1 MKNKKIEIIVIS
13 IVLII
18 QTLIYVFVG
27 AKKSYIHMDEAYSL
41 GLASFD
47 KVEIQDNE
55 NFYNTWHS
63 KDYYED
69 YISVQESEK
78 GKYAQVYENQKNDV
92 HPPLYYL
99 FLRIAMGF
107 SKNGYSKWPG
117 IAVNIIIFIG
127 ITLLTYLILQELLEN
142 EKYAKE
148 KSAILALISAITMA
162 SLTNVIYI
170 RMYALSTFNIMLTT
184 FFHIKLLK
192 CGKVNP
198 KLLFFIGLSALFGS
212 LTHYYYLFFLA
223 MMYLIFAIK
232 FAKEKNWKNLEFYT
246 LTMAVAAIISL
257 AIFPYSINHMF
268 FGYRGQGVIDK
279 FKDISMF
286 LENIKEYLK
295 KVNRFCFNGIG
306 LYILLFEICA
316 YIYLKMR
323 KIILKSTKKDLLE
336 DDRHLDEY
344 EKHQN
349 KKNSLENRKKYASIE
364 KFGIV
369 QNKEIFSKCKII
381 LAPTLFYF
389 LLVAVASPWIEL
401 RYIMPICSLIFAM
414 GIYFVYILLKNIF
427 SEKATNIV
435 MTIIL
440 IAIIISPAIFKIE
453 PEVMF
458 SDKKEIVS
466 ILENELNLPTLYVFY
481 SENNRF
487 LDDILL
493 FAKLDNSYIA
503 KDLECSSENINQ
515 IFEGK
520 DTSKRIIVFIN
531 KDEGNEKVLEP
542 LCNTLNFKNIKY
554 LKRMNACNIYFID

>member
-1 MKNKKIEIIVIS
+1 MKNKKIEIVVIS
-13 IVLII
+13 IILIL
-18 QTLIYVFVG
+18 QTLIYIFVG
-27 AKKSYIHMDEAYSL
+27 TKKSYIHMDEAYSM
-41 GLASFD
+41 GLASYD
-47 KVEIQDNE
+47 RVEIQDNE
-55 NFYNTWHS
+55 DFYNTWHS
-63 KDYYED
+63 KEYYED
-69 YISVQESEK
+69 YISVQENEK
-78 GKYAQVYENQKNDV
+78 GRYAQVYENQKNDV

-107 SKNGYSKWPG
+107 SKNGYSKWSG
-117 IAVNIIIFIG
+117 IVVNIIIFIG
-127 ITLLTYLILQELLEN
+127 ITLLTYLILQELLKN
-142 EKYAKE
+142 EKYSKE

-184 FFHIKLLK
+184 FLHMKLIK
-192 CGKVNP
+192 CGKLNS
-198 KLLFFIGLSALFGS
+198 KLLICIGLSALFGS

-232 FAKEKNWKNLEFYT
+232 FAKEKNWENLGFYT
-246 LTMAVAAIISL
+246 LTMVIAAIISL

-286 LENIKEYLK
+286 FENIKNYLA

-306 LYILLFEICA
+306 FGILLLEICA

-323 KIILKSTKKDLLE
+323 KIILKNTKKDLIE
-336 DDRHLDEY
+336 NDKCLDKY
-344 EKHQN
+344 EV
-349 KKNSLENRKKYASIE
+349 
-364 KFGIV
+364 V
-369 QNKEIFSKCKII
+369 QNKDHLYKCKII

-401 RYIMPICSLIFAM
+401 RYIMPICSLIFII
-414 GIYFVYILLKNIF
+414 GIYFAYILLKNIF
-427 SEKATNIV
+427 SERVTNILLSV
-435 MTIIL
+435 IL
-440 IAIIISPAIFKIE
+440 ISIMISPAIFKIE

-458 SDKKEIVS
+458 SDKKEIVECLS
-466 ILENELNLPTLYVFY
+466 KELNLPTLYVFY

-487 LDDILL
+487 LDDIFF

-503 KDLECSSENINQ
+503 KDLEYTEETINQ

-520 DTSKRIIVFIN
+520 DISKGIIIFIN
-531 KDEGNEKVLEP
+531 KDDGNEKVLEP
-542 LCNTLNFKNIKY
+542 LCNTLNFKNVKF
-554 LKRMNACNIYFID
+554 LKRIGKKLQIL

>member
-1 MKNKKIEIIVIS
+1 MKNKKIEIAVIS
-13 IVLII
+13 TILIL
-18 QTLIYVFVG
+18 QTLIYIFVG
-27 AKKSYIHMDEAYSL
+27 TKKSYIHMDEAYSM

-47 KVEIQDNE
+47 KVEIQDNAD
-55 NFYNTWHS
+55 FYNTWHS
-63 KDYYED
+63 KEYYED
-69 YISVQESEK
+69 YISVQENEK
-78 GKYAQVYENQKNDV
+78 GKYNQVYENQKNDV

-117 IAVNIIIFIG
+117 IVVNIIIFIG
-127 ITLLTYLILQELLEN
+127 ITFLTYLILQELLEN
-142 EKYAKE
+142 EKHAKE
-148 KSAILALISAITMA
+148 KSAILAFISAITMA

-184 FFHIKLLK
+184 FLHMKLIK
-192 CGKVNP
+192 CGKLNS
-198 KLLFFIGLSALFGS
+198 KLLICIGLSALFGS

-232 FAKEKNWKNLEFYT
+232 YAKEKQWKDLGFYT
-246 LTMAVAAIISL
+246 LTMAIAAIISL
-257 AIFPYSINHMF
+257 VIFPYSLNHMF

-286 LENIKEYLK
+286 LENIKNYLA

-306 LYILLFEICA
+306 IGVLALEICVF
-316 YIYLKMR
+316 IYLK
-323 KIILKSTKKDLLE
+323 IKDARSKLA
-336 DDRHLDEY
+336 
-344 EKHQN
+344 
-349 KKNSLENRKKYASIE
+349 KNSLQQNELKKYNTNNKF
-364 KFGIV
+364 KFGD
-369 QNKEIFSKCKII
+369 NKFIGIII
-381 LAPTLFYF
+381 LPTVFYF

-401 RYIMPICSLIFAM
+401 RYIMPICSLIFVM
-414 GIYFVYILLKNIF
+414 GIYFAYILLKNIF
-427 SEKATNIV
+427 SENATNIALV
-435 MTIIL
+435 VLL
-440 IAIIISPAIFKIE
+440 IAIMISPAIFKIE

-458 SDKKEIVS
+458 SDKAEIAEKLS
-466 ILENELNLPTLYVFY
+466 NELNFPTLYAFY

-503 KDLECSSENINQ
+503 KDLEYSSENINQ

-520 DTSKRIIVFIN
+520 DLQRGIIVFIN

-542 LCNTLNFKNIKY
+542 LCNTLNLKNVRF
-554 LKRMNACNIYFID
+554 LKRMNACNIYYVTN

>member
-1 MKNKKIEIIVIS
+1 MKNKKIEIVVIS
-13 IVLII
+13 III
-18 QTLIYVFVG
+18 ILQTLIYIFVG
-27 AKKSYIHMDEAYSL
+27 TKKSYIHMDEAYSM
-41 GLASFD
+41 GLASYD
-47 KVEIQDNE
+47 RVEIQDNE
-55 NFYNTWHS
+55 DFYNTWHS
-63 KDYYED
+63 KEYYED
-69 YISVQESEK
+69 YISVQENEK
-78 GKYAQVYENQKNDV
+78 GRYAQVYENQKNDV

-107 SKNGYSKWPG
+107 SKNGYSKWSG
-117 IAVNIIIFIG
+117 IVVNIIIFIG
-127 ITLLTYLILQELLEN
+127 ITLLTYLILQELLKN
-142 EKYAKE
+142 EKYSKE

-184 FFHIKLLK
+184 FLHMKLIK
-192 CGKVNP
+192 CGKINS
-198 KLLFFIGLSALFGS
+198 KLLICIGLSALFGS

-232 FAKEKNWKNLEFYT
+232 FAKEKNWENLGFYT
-246 LTMAVAAIISL
+246 LTMVIAAIISL

-286 LENIKEYLK
+286 FENIKNYLA

-306 LYILLFEICA
+306 FGILLLEICA

-323 KIILKSTKKDLLE
+323 KIILKNTKKDLIE
-336 DDRHLDEY
+336 NDKCLDKY
-344 EKHQN
+344 EV
-349 KKNSLENRKKYASIE
+349 
-364 KFGIV
+364 V
-369 QNKEIFSKCKII
+369 QNKEHLYKCKII

-401 RYIMPICSLIFAM
+401 RYIMPICSLIFII
-414 GIYFVYILLKNIF
+414 GIYFAYILLKNIF
-427 SEKATNIV
+427 SERVTNILLSV
-435 MTIIL
+435 IL
-440 IAIIISPAIFKIE
+440 ISIMISPAIFKIE

-458 SDKKEIVS
+458 SDKKEIVECLS
-466 ILENELNLPTLYVFY
+466 KELNLPTLYVFY

-487 LDDILL
+487 LDDIFL

-503 KDLECSSENINQ
+503 KDLEYTEETINQ

-520 DTSKRIIVFIN
+520 DISKGIIIFIN
-531 KDEGNEKVLEP
+531 KDDGNEKVLEP
-542 LCNTLNFKNIKY
+542 LCNTLNFKNVKF
-554 LKRMNACNIYFID
+554 LKRMNACNVYYID

>member
-1 MKNKKIEIIVIS
+1 MKNKKIEIVVIS
-13 IVLII
+13 III
-18 QTLIYVFVG
+18 ILQTLIYIFVG
-27 AKKSYIHMDEAYSL
+27 TKKSYIHMDEAYSM
-41 GLASFD
+41 GLASYD
-47 KVEIQDNE
+47 RVEIQDNE
-55 NFYNTWHS
+55 DFYNTWHS
-63 KDYYED
+63 KEYYED
-69 YISVQESEK
+69 YISVQENEK
-78 GKYAQVYENQKNDV
+78 GRYAQVYENQKNDV

-107 SKNGYSKWPG
+107 SKNGYSKWSG
-117 IAVNIIIFIG
+117 IVVNIIIFIG
-127 ITLLTYLILQELLEN
+127 ITLLTYLILQELLKN
-142 EKYAKE
+142 EKYSKE

-184 FFHIKLLK
+184 FLHMKLIK
-192 CGKVNP
+192 CGKLNS
-198 KLLFFIGLSALFGS
+198 KLLICIGLSALFGS

-232 FAKEKNWKNLEFYT
+232 FAKEKNWENLGFYT
-246 LTMAVAAIISL
+246 LTMVIAAIISL

-286 LENIKEYLK
+286 FENIKNYLA

-306 LYILLFEICA
+306 FGILLLEICA

-323 KIILKSTKKDLLE
+323 KIILKNTKKDLIE
-336 DDRHLDEY
+336 NDKCLDKY
-344 EKHQN
+344 EV
-349 KKNSLENRKKYASIE
+349 
-364 KFGIV
+364 V
-369 QNKEIFSKCKII
+369 QNKEHLYKCKII

-401 RYIMPICSLIFAM
+401 RYIMPICSLIFII
-414 GIYFVYILLKNIF
+414 GIYFAYILLKNIF
-427 SEKATNIV
+427 SERVTNILLSV
-435 MTIIL
+435 IL
-440 IAIIISPAIFKIE
+440 ISIMISPAIFKIE

-458 SDKKEIVS
+458 SDKKEIVECLS
-466 ILENELNLPTLYVFY
+466 KELNLPTLYVFY

-487 LDDILL
+487 LDDIFL

-503 KDLECSSENINQ
+503 KDLEYTEETINQ

-520 DTSKRIIVFIN
+520 DISKGIIIFIN
-531 KDEGNEKVLEP
+531 KDDGNEKVLEP
-542 LCNTLNFKNIKY
+542 LCNTLNFKNVKF
-554 LKRMNACNIYFID
+554 LKRMNACNVYYID

>member
-1 MKNKKIEIIVIS
+1 MKNKKIEIVVIS
-13 IVLII
+13 IILIL
-18 QTLIYVFVG
+18 QTLIYIFVG
-27 AKKSYIHMDEAYSL
+27 TKKSYIHMDEAYSM
-41 GLASFD
+41 GLASYD
-47 KVEIQDNE
+47 RVEIQDNE
-55 NFYNTWHS
+55 DFYNTWHS
-63 KDYYED
+63 KEYYED
-69 YISVQESEK
+69 YISVQENEK
-78 GKYAQVYENQKNDV
+78 GRYAQVYENQKNDV

-107 SKNGYSKWPG
+107 SKNGYSKWSG
-117 IAVNIIIFIG
+117 IVVNIIIFIG
-127 ITLLTYLILQELLEN
+127 ITLLTYLILQELLKN
-142 EKYAKE
+142 EKYSKE

-184 FFHIKLLK
+184 FLHMKLIK
-192 CGKVNP
+192 CGKLNS
-198 KLLFFIGLSALFGS
+198 KLLICIGLSALFGS

-232 FAKEKNWKNLEFYT
+232 FAKEKNWENLGFYT
-246 LTMAVAAIISL
+246 LTMVIAAIISL

-286 LENIKEYLK
+286 FENIKNYLA

-306 LYILLFEICA
+306 FGILLLEICA

-323 KIILKSTKKDLLE
+323 KIILKNTKKDLIE
-336 DDRHLDEY
+336 NDKCLDKY
-344 EKHQN
+344 EV
-349 KKNSLENRKKYASIE
+349 
-364 KFGIV
+364 V
-369 QNKEIFSKCKII
+369 QNKDHLYKCKII

-401 RYIMPICSLIFAM
+401 RYIMPICSLIFII
-414 GIYFVYILLKNIF
+414 GIYFAYILLKNIF
-427 SEKATNIV
+427 SERVTNILLSV
-435 MTIIL
+435 IL
-440 IAIIISPAIFKIE
+440 ISIMISPAIFKIE

-458 SDKKEIVS
+458 SDKKEIVECLS
-466 ILENELNLPTLYVFY
+466 KELNLPTLYVFY

-487 LDDILL
+487 LDDIFL

-503 KDLECSSENINQ
+503 KDLEYTEETINQ

-520 DTSKRIIVFIN
+520 DISKGIIIFIN
-531 KDEGNEKVLEP
+531 KDDGNEKVLEP
-542 LCNTLNFKNIKY
+542 LCNTLNFKNVKF
-554 LKRMNACNIYFID
+554 LKRMNACNVYYID

>member
-1 MKNKKIEIIVIS
+1 MKNKKIEIAVIS
-13 IVLII
+13 TILIL
-18 QTLIYVFVG
+18 QTLIYIFVG
-27 AKKSYIHMDEAYSL
+27 TKKSYIHMDEAYSM

-47 KVEIQDNE
+47 KVEIQDNAD
-55 NFYNTWHS
+55 FYNTWHS
-63 KDYYED
+63 KEYYEN
-69 YISVQESEK
+69 YISVQENEK
-78 GKYAQVYENQKNDV
+78 GKYNQVYENQKNDV

-184 FFHIKLLK
+184 FLHMKLIK
-192 CGKVNP
+192 CGKLNS
-198 KLLFFIGLSALFGS
+198 KLLICIGLSALFGS

-223 MMYLIFAIK
+223 MMYLIFVIK
-232 FAKEKNWKNLEFYT
+232 YAKEKQWKDLGFYT
-246 LTMAVAAIISL
+246 LTMAIAAIISL
-257 AIFPYSINHMF
+257 VIFPYSLNHMF

-286 LENIKEYLK
+286 LENIKNYLA

-306 LYILLFEICA
+306 IGVLALEICVF
-316 YIYLKMR
+316 IYLK
-323 KIILKSTKKDLLE
+323 IKDARSKLA
-336 DDRHLDEY
+336 
-344 EKHQN
+344 
-349 KKNSLENRKKYASIE
+349 KNSLQQNELKKYNTNNKF
-364 KFGIV
+364 KFGD
-369 QNKEIFSKCKII
+369 NKFIGIII
-381 LAPTLFYF
+381 LPTLFYF

-401 RYIMPICSLIFAM
+401 RYIMPICSLIFVM
-414 GIYFVYILLKNIF
+414 GIYFAYILLKNIF
-427 SEKATNIV
+427 SENVTNIALV
-435 MTIIL
+435 VLL
-440 IAIIISPAIFKIE
+440 IAIMISPAIFKIE

-458 SDKKEIVS
+458 SDKAEIAEKLS
-466 ILENELNLPTLYVFY
+466 NELNLPTLYVFY

-520 DTSKRIIVFIN
+520 DTSKGIIVFIN

-542 LCNTLNFKNIKY
+542 LCNTLNLKNVRF
-554 LKRMNACNIYFID
+554 LKRMNACNIYYVTN

>member
-1 MKNKKIEIIVIS
+1 MKDKKIEITIIS
-13 IVLII
+13 IILIL
-18 QTLIYVFVG
+18 QTLIYIFVG
-27 AKKSYIHMDEAYSL
+27 MKKSYIHMDEAYSM
-41 GLASFD
+41 GLASYD

-55 NFYNTWHS
+55 DFYNTWHN

-69 YISVQESEK
+69 YISVQENEK
-78 GKYAQVYENQKNDV
+78 GKYSQVYENQKKDV

-107 SKNGYSKWPG
+107 YKNGYSKWPG
-117 IAVNIIIFIG
+117 VVVNIIIFIG

-142 EKYAKE
+142 EKYVKE
-148 KSAILALISAITMA
+148 KSAILSLISAITMA

-184 FFHIKLLK
+184 YLHINLIK
-192 CGKVNP
+192 CGKVSP
-198 KLLFFIGLSALFGS
+198 KLLTCIGLSALFGS

-232 FAKEKNWKNLEFYT
+232 FVKEKNWKNLGFYT
-246 LTMAVAAIISL
+246 FTIALAAIISL

-286 LENIKEYLK
+286 LENIKNYLA

-306 LYILLFEICA
+306 IGILLLEICA

-323 KIILKSTKKDLLE
+323 KIFLNNTQKDLLE
-336 DDRHLDEY
+336 KDESLDKY
-344 EKHQN
+344 ETMP
-349 KKNSLENRKKYASIE
+349 NR
-364 KFGIV
+364 
-369 QNKEIFSKCKII
+369 EILNKCKII

-401 RYIMPICSLIFAM
+401 RYIMPICSLIFVM
-414 GIYFVYILLKNIF
+414 GIYFAYILLKNMF
-427 SEKATNIV
+427 SEKVTNILLSV
-435 MTIIL
+435 IL
-440 IAIIISPAIFKIE
+440 IAIMISPAILKIE

-458 SDKKEIVS
+458 SDKAEIAEKLFSDKKEIVS
-466 ILENELNLPTLYVFY
+466 TLENELNLPTLYVFY

-503 KDLECSSENINQ
+503 KDLKYSSENINQ
-515 IFEGK
+515 IFEEK
-520 DTSKRIIVFIN
+520 DTQKGIIVFIN

-542 LCNTLNFKNIKY
+542 LCNTLDLKNVKF
-554 LKRMNACNIYFID
+554 LKRMNACNIYYVTND

>member
-1 MKNKKIEIIVIS
+1 MNNRKIEIAIISVI
-13 IVLII
+13 LIL
-18 QTLIYVFVG
+18 QTLIYIFVG
-27 AKKSYIHMDEAYSL
+27 TKKSYIHMDEAYSM

-55 NFYNTWHS
+55 DFYNIWHS

-69 YISVQESEK
+69 YISVQKKEK
-78 GKYAQVYENQKNDV
+78 GKYRQVYENQKNDV

-117 IAVNIIIFIG
+117 IVVNIIIFIG

-142 EKYAKE
+142 EKFAKE
-148 KSAILALISAITMA
+148 KSAILTLISAITMA

-184 FFHIKLLK
+184 FLHIKLLK
-192 CGKVNP
+192 CGKANL
-198 KLLFFIGLSALFGS
+198 KLLIFVGLSALVGS

-232 FAKEKNWKNLEFYT
+232 FAKEKDWKSFGFYT
-246 LTMAVAAIISL
+246 LTMVIAAIISL

-279 FKDISMF
+279 FKNISMF
-286 LENIKEYLK
+286 LENIKNYLA

-306 LYILLFEICA
+306 IGVLLLEICA
-316 YIYLKMR
+316 YIYLKIR
-323 KIILKSTKKDLLE
+323 KTNMK
-336 DDRHLDEY
+336 
-344 EKHQN
+344 
-349 KKNSLENRKKYASIE
+349 
-364 KFGIV
+364 
-369 QNKEIFSKCKII
+369 NKEISNKCKII

-401 RYIMPICSLIFAM
+401 RYIMPICSLIFVI
-414 GIYFVYILLKNIF
+414 GIYFAYILLENIF
-427 SEKATNIV
+427 SEKIVNIV
-435 MTIIL
+435 MAIIL
-440 IAIIISPAIFKIE
+440 IAILISPAILKIE

-466 ILENELNLPTLYVFY
+466 TLENELNLPTIYVFY

-503 KDLECSSENINQ
+503 KDLEYSSENINE

-520 DTSKRIIVFIN
+520 DTSKGIIVFIN
-531 KDEGNEKVLEP
+531 KDEENEKVLDP
-542 LCNTLNFKNIKY
+542 LCNTLNLKNIKF
-554 LKRMNACNIYFID
+554 LKRMNACNIYYID